1 MSVRR
6 RFTAVCAGVLAVALV
21 VGPRVY
27 AVYHLI

>member
-1 MSVRR
+1 MMTR
-6 RFTAVCAGVLAVALV
+6 RFTEALTGVLAVALV